1 MPAHPPGHLTS
12 SSSPPWAAQGGTLNF
27 VKSKELQI
35 GIFQKRNLL
44 SWTSL
49 QRLTL
54 RCKLLLPTSE
64 NKSMQTPVKRSMD
77 ERWKLEGRVGVGIS
91 II

>member
-35 GIFQKRNLL
+35 GIFQKRKPAFLDISAKINP
-44 SWTSL
+44 
-49 QRLTL
+49 TL
-54 RCKLLLPTSE
+54 
-64 NKSMQTPVKRSMD
+64 
-77 ERWKLEGRVGVGIS
+77 
-91 II
+91 